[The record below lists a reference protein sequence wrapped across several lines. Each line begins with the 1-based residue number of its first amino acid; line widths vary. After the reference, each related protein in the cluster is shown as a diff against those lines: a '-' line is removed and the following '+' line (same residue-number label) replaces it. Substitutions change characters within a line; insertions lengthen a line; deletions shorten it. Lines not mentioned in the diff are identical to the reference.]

1 MTTIIVGAGHG
12 GGTAAA
18 LLRQNGYAEPIILI
32 GEEPHPPY
40 QRPPLSKGWLKGE
53 VDGDGLLL
61 RPSAWYAEANIDL
74 RTSTRVVTLDRASRT
89 VTLSTGE
96 VLAYDK
102 LIIATGARA
111 RRLVLPGSDLNGF
124 LELRTIEDAEAIKAQ
139 LRPGFRLAVIGGG
152 YVGLEVAASAR
163 KLGAEVDVLE
173 REDRLL
179 ARVAGPVLSGF
190 FQQVHEEQGV
200 RFHFGVTVEGF
211 EGLDGQVSGIRLA
224 GAEPLAC
231 DAVLVGIGA
240 IPNDDLAREAGLACD
255 DGVVVDHQARTSDPD
270 IFAIG
275 DMTRRPLALY
285 GRSVR
290 LESVPNALEQAR
302 QAAAAICG
310 TAEPKSETPWFW
322 SDQYDLKL
330 QIAGIPFQVDQI
342 VVRGDPATRKF
353 AVFHLSQNR
362 VQAVEA
368 INAPPEFIVGR
379 QWLASRR
386 EIDVLRLADVSIPM
400 KEV

>member
-1 MTTIIVGAGHG
+1 MTTIIIGAGHG
-12 GGTAAA
+12 GGVLAAN
-18 LLRQNGYAEPIILI
+18 LRQNGYSGPITMI

-53 VDGDGLLL
+53 VDEDGLLL
-61 RPSAWYAEANIDL
+61 RPRDWYAQSNIAL
-74 RTSTRVVTLDRASRT
+74 RTSTRVIRVDRATKS
-89 VTLSTGE
+89 VTLSTDE
-96 VLAYDK
+96 VLTYDT
-102 LIIATGARA
+102 LVLATGARA
-111 RRLVLPGSDLNGF
+111 RRLSLPGSDLKGF
-124 LELRTIEDAEAIKAQ
+124 LELRTIEDAEAIKAWFQ
-139 LRPGFRLAVIGGG
+139 PGFRLAIIGGG

-163 KLGAEVDVLE
+163 KLGVDVHVIE

-179 ARVAGPVLSGF
+179 ARVAGPVLSDF
-190 FQQVHEEQGV
+190 FREVHEAHGV
-200 RFHFGVTVEGF
+200 RFHFGAVVEGF
-211 EGLDGQVSGIRLA
+211 DGLDGQVSGVRIA
-224 GAEPLAC
+224 GAAVLQC

-240 IPNDDLAREAGLACD
+240 VPNDDLARDAGLACENGVIV
-255 DGVVVDHQARTSDPD
+255 DGQARTSDPD

-275 DMTRRPLALY
+275 DMTQRPMPLY
-285 GRSVR
+285 GRSLR

>member
-1 MTTIIVGAGHG
+1 MKGFQGALKAFWGLHIN
-12 GGTAAA
+12 A
-18 LLRQNGYAEPIILI
+18 
-32 GEEPHPPY
+32 
-40 QRPPLSKGWLKGE
+40 LSKGWLKGE
-53 VDGDGLLL
+53 VDEDGLLL
-61 RPSAWYAEANIDL
+61 RPRDWYAESNIAL
-74 RTSTRVVTLDRASRT
+74 RTSTRVIRVDRATKS
-89 VTLSTGE
+89 VTLSTDE
-96 VLAYDK
+96 VLTYDT
-102 LIIATGARA
+102 LVLATGARA
-111 RRLVLPGSDLNGF
+111 RRLSLPGSDLKGF
-124 LELRTIEDAEAIKAQ
+124 LELRTIEDAEAIKAWFK
-139 LRPGFRLAVIGGG
+139 PGFRLAIIGGG

-163 KLGAEVDVLE
+163 KLGVDVHVIE

-179 ARVAGPVLSGF
+179 ARVAGPVLSDF
-190 FQQVHEEQGV
+190 FREVHEAHGV
-200 RFHFGVTVEGF
+200 RFHFGAVVEGF
-211 EGLDGQVSGIRLA
+211 DGLDGQVSGVRIA
-224 GAEPLAC
+224 GAAVLQC

-240 IPNDDLAREAGLACD
+240 VPNDDLARDAGLACENGVIV
-255 DGVVVDHQARTSDPD
+255 DGQARTSDPD

-275 DMTRRPLALY
+275 DMTQRPMPLY
-285 GRSVR
+285 GRSLR

>member
-1 MTTIIVGAGHG
+1 MTTIIIGAGHG
-12 GGTAAA
+12 GGVLAAN
-18 LLRQNGYAEPIILI
+18 LRQNGYSGPITMI

-53 VDGDGLLL
+53 VDEDGLLL
-61 RPSAWYAEANIDL
+61 RPRDWYAESNIAL
-74 RTSTRVVTLDRASRT
+74 RTSTRVIRVDRATKS
-89 VTLSTGE
+89 VTLSTDE
-96 VLAYDK
+96 VLTYDT
-102 LIIATGARA
+102 LVLATGARA
-111 RRLVLPGSDLNGF
+111 RRLSLPGSDLKGF
-124 LELRTIEDAEAIKAQ
+124 LELRTIEDAEAIKAWFQ
-139 LRPGFRLAVIGGG
+139 PGFRLAIIGGG

-163 KLGAEVDVLE
+163 KLGVDVHVIE

-179 ARVAGPVLSGF
+179 ARVAGPVLSDF
-190 FQQVHEEQGV
+190 FREVHEAHGV
-200 RFHFGVTVEGF
+200 RFHFGAVVEGF
-211 EGLDGQVSGIRLA
+211 DGLDGQVSGVRIA
-224 GAEPLAC
+224 GAAVLQC

-240 IPNDDLAREAGLACD
+240 VPNDDLARDAGLACENGVIV
-255 DGVVVDHQARTSDPD
+255 DGQARTSDPD

-275 DMTRRPLALY
+275 DMTQRPMPLY
-285 GRSVR
+285 GRSLR

-330 QIAGIPFQVDQI
+330 QIAGIPFKVDQI

>member
-1 MTTIIVGAGHG
+1 MRTGCFFGPVI
-12 GGTAAA
+12 GT
-18 LLRQNGYAEPIILI
+18 RNQ
-32 GEEPHPPY
+32 
-40 QRPPLSKGWLKGE
+40 
-53 VDGDGLLL
+53 
-61 RPSAWYAEANIDL
+61 
-74 RTSTRVVTLDRASRT
+74 TSRCDRATKS
-89 VTLSTGE
+89 VTLSTDE
-96 VLAYDK
+96 VLTYDT
-102 LIIATGARA
+102 LVLATGARA
-111 RRLVLPGSDLNGF
+111 RRLSLPGSDLKGF
-124 LELRTIEDAEAIKAQ
+124 LELRTIEDAEAIKAWFQ
-139 LRPGFRLAVIGGG
+139 PGFRLAIIGGG

-163 KLGAEVDVLE
+163 KLGVDVHVIE

-179 ARVAGPVLSGF
+179 ARVAGPVLSDF
-190 FQQVHEEQGV
+190 FREVHEAHGV
-200 RFHFGVTVEGF
+200 RFHFGAVVEGF
-211 EGLDGQVSGIRLA
+211 DGLDGQVSGVRIA
-224 GAEPLAC
+224 GAAVLQC

-240 IPNDDLAREAGLACD
+240 VPNDDLARDAGLACENGVIV
-255 DGVVVDHQARTSDPD
+255 DGQARTSDPD

-275 DMTRRPLALY
+275 DMTQRPMPLY
-285 GRSVR
+285 GRSLR

>member
-1 MTTIIVGAGHG
+1 MTTIIIGAGHG
-12 GGTAAA
+12 GGVLAAN
-18 LLRQNGYAEPIILI
+18 LRQNGYSGPITMI

-53 VDGDGLLL
+53 VDEDGLLL
-61 RPSAWYAEANIDL
+61 RPRDWYAESNIAL
-74 RTSTRVVTLDRASRT
+74 RTSTRVIRVDRATKS
-89 VTLSTGE
+89 VTLSTDE
-96 VLAYDK
+96 VLTYDT
-102 LIIATGARA
+102 LVLATGARA
-111 RRLVLPGSDLNGF
+111 RRLSLPGSDLKGF
-124 LELRTIEDAEAIKAQ
+124 LELRTIEDAEAIKAWFQ
-139 LRPGFRLAVIGGG
+139 PGFRLAIIGGG

-163 KLGAEVDVLE
+163 KLGVDVHVSE

-179 ARVAGPVLSGF
+179 ARVAGPVLSDF
-190 FQQVHEEQGV
+190 FREVHEAHGV
-200 RFHFGVTVEGF
+200 RFHFGAVVEGF
-211 EGLDGQVSGIRLA
+211 DGLDGQVSGVRIA
-224 GAEPLAC
+224 GAAVLQC

-240 IPNDDLAREAGLACD
+240 VPNDDLAREAGLACENGVIV
-255 DGVVVDHQARTSDPD
+255 DGQARTSDPD

-275 DMTRRPLALY
+275 DMTQRPMPLY
-285 GRSVR
+285 GRSLR

>member
-12 GGTAAA
+12 GGAVAAN
-18 LLRQNGYAEPIILI
+18 LRQNGYTGSITLV

-53 VDGDGLLL
+53 VTGNDLLL
-61 RPSAWYAEANIDL
+61 RPRDWYAATDIDL
-74 RTSTRVVTLDRASRT
+74 RTSTRVIQIDRAAKR
-89 VTLSTGE
+89 VILSTDE
-96 VLAYDK
+96 ALSYDFLVL
-102 LIIATGARA
+102 ATGAGA
-111 RRLVLPGSDLNGF
+111 RRLVLPGSDLRGF
-124 LELRTIEDAEAIKAQ
+124 LELRTIEDAEAIKASFK
-139 LRPGFRLAVIGGG
+139 PGFRLAIIGGG
-152 YVGLEVAASAR
+152 YIGLEVAASAR
-163 KLGAEVDVLE
+163 MLGADVDVIE
-173 REDRLL
+173 REDRVL
-179 ARVAGPVLSGF
+179 ARVAGSALSDF
-190 FQQVHEEQGV
+190 FRQVHQEQGV
-200 RFHFGVTVEGF
+200 RFHFSARVEGF
-211 EGLDGQVSGIRLA
+211 ERLDGQVSGIRIMDASVLH
-224 GAEPLAC
+224 C

-240 IPNDDLAREAGLACD
+240 IPNDKLARDAGLECN
-255 DGVVVDHQARTSDPD
+255 DGVIVDGEARTSDHA

-275 DMTRRPLALY
+275 DMTRRPVPLY

-290 LESVPNALEQAR
+290 LESVPNVLEQAR

-330 QIAGIPFQVDQI
+330 QIAGLAFDVDEV
-342 VVRGDPATRKF
+342 VVRGDPAARKF
-353 AVFHLSQNR
+353 AVFHLSRSR

-386 EIDVLRLADVSIPM
+386 EIDSTRLANVSIPI

>member
-1 MTTIIVGAGHG
+1 MTTIIIGAGHG
-12 GGTAAA
+12 GGVLAAN
-18 LLRQNGYAEPIILI
+18 LRQNGYSGPITMI

-53 VDGDGLLL
+53 VDEDGLLL
-61 RPSAWYAEANIDL
+61 RPRDWYAESNIAL
-74 RTSTRVVTLDRASRT
+74 RTSTRVIRVDRATKS
-89 VTLSTGE
+89 VTLSTDE
-96 VLAYDK
+96 VLTYDT
-102 LIIATGARA
+102 LVLATGARA
-111 RRLVLPGSDLNGF
+111 RRLSLPGSDLKGF
-124 LELRTIEDAEAIKAQ
+124 LELRTIEDAEAIKAWFQ
-139 LRPGFRLAVIGGG
+139 PGFRLAIIGGG

-163 KLGAEVDVLE
+163 KLGVDVHVIE

-179 ARVAGPVLSGF
+179 ARVAGPVLSDF
-190 FQQVHEEQGV
+190 FREVHEAHGV
-200 RFHFGVTVEGF
+200 RFHFGAVVEGF
-211 EGLDGQVSGIRLA
+211 DGLDGQVSGVRIA
-224 GAEPLAC
+224 GAAVLQC

-240 IPNDDLAREAGLACD
+240 VPNDDLARDAGLACENGVIV
-255 DGVVVDHQARTSDPD
+255 DGQARTSDPD

-275 DMTRRPLALY
+275 DMTQRPMPLY

>member
-1 MTTIIVGAGHG
+1 MTTIIIGAGHG
-12 GGTAAA
+12 GGVLAAN
-18 LLRQNGYAEPIILI
+18 LRQNGYSGPITMI

-40 QRPPLSKGWLKGE
+40 QRPPLSKGWLQGE
-53 VDGDGLLL
+53 VDEDGLLL
-61 RPSAWYAEANIDL
+61 RPRDWYAESNIAL
-74 RTSTRVVTLDRASRT
+74 RTSTRVIRVDRATKS
-89 VTLSTGE
+89 VTLSTDE
-96 VLAYDK
+96 VLTYDT
-102 LIIATGARA
+102 LVLATGARA
-111 RRLVLPGSDLNGF
+111 RRLSLPGSDLKGF
-124 LELRTIEDAEAIKAQ
+124 LELRTIEDAEAIKAWFQ
-139 LRPGFRLAVIGGG
+139 PGFRLAIIGGG

-163 KLGAEVDVLE
+163 KLGVDVHVIE

-179 ARVAGPVLSGF
+179 ARVAGPVLSDF
-190 FQQVHEEQGV
+190 FREVHEAHGV
-200 RFHFGVTVEGF
+200 RFHFGAVVEGF
-211 EGLDGQVSGIRLA
+211 DGLDGQVSGVRIA
-224 GAEPLAC
+224 GAAVLQC

-240 IPNDDLAREAGLACD
+240 VPNDDLARDAGLACENGVIV
-255 DGVVVDHQARTSDPD
+255 DGQARTSDPD

-275 DMTRRPLALY
+275 DMTQRPMPLY

-330 QIAGIPFQVDQI
+330 QIAGIPFEVDQI

>member
-1 MTTIIVGAGHG
+1 MTTIIIGAGHG
-12 GGTAAA
+12 GGVLAAN
-18 LLRQNGYAEPIILI
+18 LRQNGYSGPITMR

-53 VDGDGLLL
+53 VDEDGLLL
-61 RPSAWYAEANIDL
+61 RPRDWYAESNIAL
-74 RTSTRVVTLDRASRT
+74 RTSTRVIRVDRATKS
-89 VTLSTGE
+89 VTLSTDE
-96 VLAYDK
+96 VLTYDT
-102 LIIATGARA
+102 LVLATGARA
-111 RRLVLPGSDLNGF
+111 RRLSLPGSDLKGF
-124 LELRTIEDAEAIKAQ
+124 LELRTIEDAEAIKAWFQ
-139 LRPGFRLAVIGGG
+139 PGFRLAIIGGG

-163 KLGAEVDVLE
+163 KLGVDVHVIE

-179 ARVAGPVLSGF
+179 ARVAGPVLSDF
-190 FQQVHEEQGV
+190 FREVHEAHGV
-200 RFHFGVTVEGF
+200 RFHFGAVVEGF
-211 EGLDGQVSGIRLA
+211 DGLDGQVSGVRIA
-224 GAEPLAC
+224 GAAVLQC

-240 IPNDDLAREAGLACD
+240 VPNDDLARDAGLACENGVIV
-255 DGVVVDHQARTSDPD
+255 DGQARTSDPD

-275 DMTRRPLALY
+275 DMTQRPMPLY
-285 GRSVR
+285 GRSLR

-330 QIAGIPFQVDQI
+330 QIAGIPFEVDQI

>member
-1 MTTIIVGAGHG
+1 MTTIIIGAGHG
-12 GGTAAA
+12 GGVLAAN
-18 LLRQNGYAEPIILI
+18 LRQNGYSGPITMI

-53 VDGDGLLL
+53 VDEDGLLL
-61 RPSAWYAEANIDL
+61 RPRDWYAESNIAL
-74 RTSTRVVTLDRASRT
+74 RTSTRVIRVDRATKS
-89 VTLSTGE
+89 VTLSTDE
-96 VLAYDK
+96 VLTYDT
-102 LIIATGARA
+102 LVLATGARA
-111 RRLVLPGSDLNGF
+111 RRLSLPGSDLKGF
-124 LELRTIEDAEAIKAQ
+124 LELRTIEDAEAIKAWFK
-139 LRPGFRLAVIGGG
+139 PGFRLAIIGGG

-163 KLGAEVDVLE
+163 KLGVDVHVIE

-179 ARVAGPVLSGF
+179 ARVAGPVLSDF
-190 FQQVHEEQGV
+190 FREVHEAQGV
-200 RFHFGVTVEGF
+200 RFHFGAVVEGF
-211 EGLDGQVSGIRLA
+211 EGLDGQVSGVRIA
-224 GAEPLAC
+224 GAAALQC
-231 DAVLVGIGA
+231 GAVLVGIGA
-240 IPNDDLAREAGLACD
+240 VPNDDLARDAGLACENGVIV
-255 DGVVVDHQARTSDPD
+255 DGQARTSDPD

-275 DMTRRPLALY
+275 DMTQRPMPLY

-330 QIAGIPFQVDQI
+330 QIAGIPFEVDQI

>member
-1 MTTIIVGAGHG
+1 MTTIIIGAGHG
-12 GGTAAA
+12 GGVLAAN
-18 LLRQNGYAEPIILI
+18 LRQNGYSGPITMI

-53 VDGDGLLL
+53 VDEDGLLL
-61 RPSAWYAEANIDL
+61 RPRDWYAESNIAL
-74 RTSTRVVTLDRASRT
+74 RTSTRVIRVDRATKS
-89 VTLSTGE
+89 VTLSTDE
-96 VLAYDK
+96 VLTYDT
-102 LIIATGARA
+102 LVLATGARA
-111 RRLVLPGSDLNGF
+111 RRLSLPGSDLKGF
-124 LELRTIEDAEAIKAQ
+124 LELRTIEDAEAIKAWFK
-139 LRPGFRLAVIGGG
+139 PGFRLAIIGGG

-163 KLGAEVDVLE
+163 KLGVDVHVIE

-179 ARVAGPVLSGF
+179 ARVAGPVLSDF
-190 FQQVHEEQGV
+190 FREVHEAHGV
-200 RFHFGVTVEGF
+200 RFHFGAVVEGF
-211 EGLDGQVSGIRLA
+211 DGLDGQVSGVRIA
-224 GAEPLAC
+224 GAAVLQC

-240 IPNDDLAREAGLACD
+240 VPNDDLARDAGLACENGVIV
-255 DGVVVDHQARTSDPD
+255 DGQARTSDPD

-275 DMTRRPLALY
+275 DMTQRPMPLY
-285 GRSVR
+285 GRSLR